1 MELYILNKEYDI
13 IGTIDEAESV
23 LWNKKYNDIGESE
36 VYIPCEAAYLELLQS
51 GYKIY
56 RYDDDMC
63 CEIQRREIT
72 TDAEEG
78 NYIIAK
84 ATDICCILAGRIVR
98 WQVVYSGTVAGF
110 IEKVLTDNVIN
121 PAQPQRAIPNF
132 VIDKSNFAE
141 LTERIEITA
150 VTDDLLQLIISTCK
164 SYNYGFRL
172 SWNINTRQLVF
183 RLYKGVKKSSVT
195 DAEYVEFSPQFANIL
210 SSAYAEDESNYKN
223 LVYVGYVGTDEQT
236 HFLSLFEGDKEP
248 TGEGRKEIYIDG
260 TSTSRDITIE
270 ELKQM
275 FPNVTKE
282 AVTDDKTIKATYY
295 ATVNGERVA
304 VATSEQDIAEAGEEQ
319 KEEKITVTDY
329 TYLLLIRFLGNSAFA
344 EYRKTQEFSGE
355 VDTLDSYA
363 YKTDYNLGDIVKVIN
378 DYGIEAEA
386 QITEIMESDEA
397 ADGYNVEPTF
407 EYIS

>member
-1 MELYILNKEYDI
+1 MQLYILNKEYDI

-23 LWNKKYNDIGESE
+23 LWHKKYNDIGESE
-36 VYIPCEAAYLELLQS
+36 IYIPCEAAYLELLQN
-51 GYKIY
+51 GYKLF

-63 CEIQRREIT
+63 CQIQRREIT

-78 NYIIAK
+78 DYIIAT
-84 ATDICCILAGRIVR
+84 ATDICSILAGRIVR
-98 WQVVYSGTVAGF
+98 WQIVYSGTVAGF
-110 IEKVLTDNVIN
+110 IEKVLTDNVIS

-141 LTERIEITA
+141 LTEQIEITA
-150 VTDDLLQLIISTCK
+150 VTDDLLQLIITTCK

-172 SWNINTRQLVF
+172 SWDINTRKLVF

-223 LVYVGYVGTDEQT
+223 LVYVGYKGTDEQT
-236 HFLSLFEGDKEP
+236 HLLSLFDVATEP
-248 TGEGRKEIYIDG
+248 TGEARKEIYIDG
-260 TSTSRDITIE
+260 TGTSRDITYE

-275 FPNVTKE
+275 FPNVTKT
-282 AVTDDKTIKATYY
+282 AVTGEKTITATYY
-295 ATVNGERVA
+295 ATVNGESVA
-304 VATSEQDIAEAGEEQ
+304 VATSEQNIPEEGAEEA
-319 KEEKITVTDY
+319 EKITVTDY
-329 TYLLLIRFLGNSAFA
+329 TYLLLIRFLGLNAFSS
-344 EYRKTQEFSGE
+344 YRKTQEFSGE

-397 ADGYNVEPTF
+397 DGGYNVEPTF